1 MSELTEK
8 IAYLRGLADG
18 MNLDKESNEGK
29 LITEIIDVLGDMGA
43 DVDSLFDIVDDIDE
57 AVSNIEDE
65 VFDDEYFE
73 DEDEYD
79 DDLFELECPNCGDT
93 VILDEDALDQDQIVC
108 PYCKEEIEL
117 DFDCDGDCSCCDGN
131 CE

>member
-18 MNLDKESNEGK
+18 MNLDKETNEGK
-29 LITEIIDVLGDMGA
+29 LISEIIDVLGDMGA

-57 AVSNIEDE
+57 AVADIEEE
-65 VFDDEYFE
+65 VFEDFDD

-79 DDLFELECPNCGDT
+79 DDLFEIECPNCGDT
-93 VILDEDALDQDQIVC
+93 VILDDEMLEQDQLIC
-108 PYCKEEIEL
+108 PYCKEEIEIE
-117 DFDCDGDCSCCDGN
+117 FNCDGDCSG
-131 CE
+131 CEGGC

>member
-18 MNLDKESNEGK
+18 MNLDKTTNEGK
-29 LITEIIDVLGDMGA
+29 LISEIIDVLGDMGA

-57 AVSNIEDE
+57 AVAEIEEEIFDE
-65 VFDDEYFE
+65 EDFDDEE
-73 DEDEYD
+73 D

-93 VILDEDALDQDQIVC
+93 VILDDEMLDQEQIFC
-108 PYCKEEIEL
+108 PYCKEEIE
-117 DFDCDGDCSCCDGN
+117 FEFNCDGDCDG
-131 CE
+131 CEGC